1 MESNSPVAT
10 KQGYVAGNSE
20 TSPKVASAVAGI
32 SIEEELALLRA
43 ENARLR
49 ARVQSASTG
58 DIARWTPLHGSSGVT
73 SPVAAD
79 LVALPEIASP
89 KREKSESS
97 AVQLSSAALAR
108 IEASSAAEVPNYDR
122 SRDSVTKW
130 ILHLGLGGFSRSHLA
145 MLTDDVLIR
154 QVAGTEA
161 DASPFG
167 KDRWGICGVGL
178 MPWDVKLRD
187 ALKSQDYLYTVLSR
201 DSVAGDTARIIG
213 SIMDYVFVPDDPK
226 AALDRIAD
234 PSTTIVS
241 LTVTE
246 KGYCVDASGSLD
258 LTNKL
263 IQHDLA
269 PGGLDAPQSAP
280 GIIAAGLKLRK
291 ERGVPPFVVLS
302 CDNLPMNGNMARRA
316 TVSLLQHIDPALAD
330 WVASAAVC
338 FPNSMVDRI
347 TPITTQTEKDVLQED
362 FGIIDAWPVVAEPY
376 VQWVVE
382 DIFGGSAS
390 SGARPAWEVAS
401 GVQFVP
407 DVKPY
412 ELMKLRLLN
421 SSHSAL
427 AYIGYLS
434 GYREVNDAMD
444 DPLVFGFVSRYM
456 AAVAPTIPPVPGVNL
471 TEYQA
476 ILCRRF
482 SNARIADKLTRL
494 AQDGSNKW
502 ASTLALGGLAHS
514 ALGAMQFAASDLG
527 EDPPLFTKYVR
538 NSSDLQKLQQWRRD
552 HLVWRKKGLKGARG
566 EFGANVSLLE
576 EARPSEPPPSDVALA
591 LAAWVRYM
599 TAIDEDGLPITIEDP
614 LADKLCPLAKVAC
627 TGIGYNKNALTE
639 FLSLALGEAASAWS
653 ELTTSVGRWLIAI
666 RSRGTISAL
675 AEALA
680 ESPGT
685 SAVARESG
693 GAGADLA
700 MVPGGSSAQ
709 GRLAVLKLRH
719 ARLQGE
725 MREVNALLE
734 SAREDARK
742 EMEQQ
747 QARGEGLGRKLGSHS
762 KLSRL
767 DSQRSRTASDDNLG
781 LGGSLGLGMV
791 GSSSNLAAR
800 LRTPSEL

>member
-1 MESNSPVAT
+1 MAT
-10 KQGYVAGNSE
+10 AQGYSAGVDG
-20 TSPKVASAVAGI
+20 TPPKVEATTM

-49 ARVQSASTG
+49 ARVQSAG
-58 DIARWTPLHGSSGVT
+58 DIARLTPLHPGSSQPT
-73 SPVAAD
+73 SPEPTD
-79 LVALPEIASP
+79 LGPAVDLSSP
-89 KREKSESS
+89 KRMPAQSG
-97 AVQLSSAALAR
+97 AVQLSSATLSL
-108 IEASSAAEVPNYDR
+108 IEANSAAEVPTY
-122 SRDSVTKW
+122 SRDGVSKW
-130 ILHLGLGGFSRSHLA
+130 ILHVGLGGFSRSHLA
-145 MLTDDVLIR
+145 MLTDEVLI
-154 QVAGTEA
+154 QQDEEAGVKDPEV
-161 DASPFG
+161 SPFG
-167 KDRWGICGVGL
+167 KDKWGICGVGL
-178 MPWDVKLRD
+178 MPWDIKMRD
-187 ALKSQDYLYTVLSR
+187 ALRSQDYLYSVLSR
-201 DSVAGDTARIIG
+201 DSIAGDTARIIG
-213 SIMDYVFVPDDPK
+213 SIMDYVFVPDDAK

-234 PSTTIVS
+234 PSTAIVS

-246 KGYCVDASGSLD
+246 KGYCCDASGSLD
-258 LTNKL
+258 MNNAL
-263 IQHDLA
+263 IRHDIA

-280 GIIAAGLKLRK
+280 GLIAAGLKLRK

-316 TVSLLQHIDPALAD
+316 TVSLLQQIDPALAE

-347 TPITTQTEKDVLQED
+347 TPITTQVEKDVLKED
-362 FGIIDAWPVVAEPY
+362 FGIVDNWPVVAEPY

-382 DIFGGSAS
+382 DIFGGSVA

-427 AYIGYLS
+427 AYVGYLC
-434 GYREVNDAMD
+434 GHRLVNDAMD
-444 DPLVFGFVSRYM
+444 DPLVFGFISRYM
-456 AAVAPTIPPVPGVNL
+456 AAVAPTVPPVPGVNL

-514 ALGAMQFAASDLG
+514 ALGALQFIASGLG

-538 NSSDLQKLQQWRRD
+538 SSNDLQKLQQWRRD

-566 EFGANVSLLE
+566 EFGADVSLLA
-576 EARPSEPPPSDVALA
+576 EARPSAPPPVDVALA

-599 TAIDEDGLPITIEDP
+599 TGIDEDGLPIVIEDP
-614 LADKLCPLAKVAC
+614 MADKLCPLAKAAC
-627 TGIGYNKNALTE
+627 TGIGYNAKPLSE
-639 FLSLALGEAASAWS
+639 FLALALGESASAWS

-666 RSRGTISAL
+666 RSRGAISAL

-680 ESPGT
+680 ESAGNAAIA
-685 SAVARESG
+685 SEAG

-709 GRLAVLKLRH
+709 GRLAILKLKQ

-725 MREVNALLE
+725 MREVSALIE
-734 SAREDARK
+734 STREDARK
-742 EMEQQ
+742 EMETQQ
-747 QARGEGLGRKLGSHS
+747 VSYQGLGRKLSTHS
-762 KLSRL
+762 KLSR
-767 DSQRSRTASDDNLG
+767 QGSRKTSEDFNIPGNLAI
-781 LGGSLGLGMV
+781 V
-791 GSSSNLAAR
+791 GSSSNLAKFR
-800 LRTPSEL
+800 RGSEL